1 VSDQPTAAVDPT
13 LRRWAV
19 AGVAALAVIV
29 LSVPVYLVRRSLAGP
44 GVDFTAQAPT
54 FVGLPACARCHEQAV
69 KDWRGSDHDKAMAE
83 ATPETVLGNF
93 NDATFTRHGMTSRFF
108 RRDDRFFVSTEG
120 LDGAISEYE
129 IAYTFGHDPLQQYL
143 VRFPGGR
150 LQALPL
156 CWDNIRRRWF
166 HVYGDQRIPPGD
178 WLHWTRNAQNW
189 NGMCAECHSTNLRKG
204 YDPDSDAYT
213 TTWSEINVSCEACHG
228 PGSRHVA
235 WADLPPMAR
244 PATDNYGLAV
254 RNTGLDGP
262 RLVELCAPCHSR
274 RAELG
279 DYDHSS
285 TQLLD
290 HMLPSLLDEGLY
302 FADGQLLDE
311 VYEYGSYLQSKMYQR
326 GIKCSDCHD
335 VHSLKLRF
343 DGNRLCLQCHQ
354 GQVYD
359 SADHHFHKKTVD
371 GRPSD
376 GALCV
381 KCHMMER
388 PYMQID
394 WRADHSFRVPRPDLT
409 AALGTPNACAQGGC
423 HADKPLAWQLEAQ
436 RRWYGQARK
445 PHYGT
450 TLAAGRTGTPGAR
463 PELIRLA
470 RDPLQP
476 AIVRATALTLL
487 DRYPASDSS
496 AALRES
502 LLAPEALLRRTAIAT
517 LALPDPAERAKL
529 FAPLLSDP
537 VRVVRMA
544 AVSALAGIPLEQL
557 KPFQRDAFEKAVAE
571 YRSSMAYTLDFPS
584 SAFNLGNLESAL
596 GHAVEAERFYR
607 LAIRIDDLF
616 FPAKLNL
623 AVLLSGQGRNAEAEQ
638 VLRAAVA
645 AYPNDANTSYM
656 LGLLL
661 VEQGKVEEAVA
672 ALRQATRADPRFAR
686 AHYNLGLLLDRL
698 GRTGEAEDELRR
710 AAEVEPLSFDYLYAL
725 AEFYARR
732 GRVAE
737 ARAATERLLTAHPDN
752 PTARELAAFLE
763 RSGPVGAG
771 R

>member
-83 ATPETVLGNF
+83 ATPETVLGDF

-120 LDGAISEYE
+120 PDGAITEYE

-150 LQALPL
+150 LQALSL
-156 CWDNIRRRWF
+156 CWDVPRRRWF

-423 HADKPLAWQLEAQ
+423 HADKPLAWLLEAQ